1 MNSTF
6 SEEEILLFI
15 YGEADEKLKTNLS
28 SALLNDSQLRN
39 QYDSLFSTIF
49 KLENVAFEP
58 HDTSLKIIMEESALS
73 QREEIC

>member
-39 QYDSLFSTIF
+39 QYDSLFATIF

>member
-28 SALLNDSQLRN
+28 SALLNDSQLRD
-39 QYDSLFSTIF
+39 QYESLFATIF
-49 KLENVAFEP
+49 QIDKVAFEP

-73 QREEIC
+73 HREEIY

>member
-28 SALLNDSQLRN
+28 SALLYDSQLRN
-39 QYDSLFSTIF
+39 KYDSLFATIF